1 MFSQIFIS
9 NQTPNNNSFL
19 NFSKPFS
26 KLSIKLSSNYQ
37 HIDHKSPTN
46 PTILL
51 TMKSIKSSLRMTSER
66 NVDNNMNANS
76 GRKSTLIRVKNRLK
90 KGVIEVLQK
99 VIPPQQRMT
108 RSQRQSLENSKQI
121 GMEFTVI
128 EMRGH
133 ITPVISWL
141 VNDFQSNI
149 EEVIEQPVM
158 REGKGGIP
166 KNISEQMNIGEDN
179 HLKQSKLIRYNEE
192 VIESENKS
200 IDSVNASGGYRR

>member
-158 REGKGGIP
+158 REGK
-166 KNISEQMNIGEDN
+166 
-179 HLKQSKLIRYNEE
+179 E
-192 VIESENKS
+192 VFQRTYQN
-200 IDSVNASGGYRR
+200 R